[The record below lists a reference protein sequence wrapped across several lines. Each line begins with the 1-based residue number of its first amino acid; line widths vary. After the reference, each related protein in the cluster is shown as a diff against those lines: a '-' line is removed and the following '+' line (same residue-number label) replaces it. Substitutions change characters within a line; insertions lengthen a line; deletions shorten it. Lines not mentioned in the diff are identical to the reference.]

1 MARTV
6 RKVSMYT
13 LMALLLAVIVLMVIL
28 SIVAYDRATS
38 ANAQTRVLYNL
49 ETRVRSR
56 GAQVSLFLQ
65 KQLGALESAART
77 FDAEGEELPARL
89 NAAQE
94 TLGLAWLCYVDE
106 DGLGVRDDGAAVTLA
121 DFPGAAAALEGE
133 ALFCDGESD
142 GAPCVLLATGAGDG
156 GALVGCLDVEALGVE
171 LVSNGS
177 VCLLDAQ
184 GSVVAAAP
192 DSFLEALM
200 GEDLFAALDMSKSA
214 REEMLQSEGGG
225 RLVYTSRG
233 TMMTAWVTLSV
244 GDGWR
249 IISLA
254 PRDDAM
260 GQFSFMNDAALVL
273 AVRLGACALALV
285 ALVIWVAWAGNRR
298 LRAEKLRLEWSEERY
313 RILAEGNNEVF
324 WEYDVLNDRLRLGE
338 NFQRVFGREG
348 SRTISEFLAIAHP
361 EEREQLQRI
370 FGVLKGGMSAEAHA
384 TVDFRVRRGGEV
396 ERYTWCRAH
405 MSVLFD
411 SRRRRRWVIGKL
423 TDISQERMLAERL
436 EQQART
442 DALTGLLNRA
452 GLEEAVRLRVE
463 NAPDK
468 SCAIALL
475 DIDDFK
481 EVNDFYGHDVGDD
494 VLRTLADFL
503 RAHFRG
509 TDIVGRLGGDEF
521 MVLMEGVDSRE
532 KLAQVLSRLKHGL
545 GQLHAGEV
553 RVGCSVGAVLFPESG
568 ESFDALYKNA
578 DVALYEAKRAG
589 KGRFSVYSGGDGRF
603 LTPQMLEHVDYAAY
617 AIDPD
622 TRELLFANAKMCAR
636 FPTLRPGEK
645 CYRALMAG
653 ADAPCEGCD
662 MAKLLRLAQDGEV
675 GDAEALC
682 AEWLRATP
690 TPMRWSDGREVLLFS
705 CRLQSAAA
713 NGQAM

>member
-13 LMALLLAVIVLMVIL
+13 LMALLLAVIVVMVIL

-38 ANAQTRVLYNL
+38 ADVQTRVLYNL

-77 FDAEGEELPARL
+77 FDANADGEELPARL

-94 TLGLAWLCYVDE
+94 TLGVAWLCYVDE
-106 DGLGVRDDGAAVTLA
+106 DGLGVRDDGAAVALA

-133 ALFCDGESD
+133 TLLCDGESD
-142 GAPCVLLATGAGDG
+142 GAPCILLATGAGDG
-156 GALVGCLDVEALGVE
+156 GALVGCLDAEALGAE

-177 VCLLDAQ
+177 VCLLNAR
-184 GSVVAAAP
+184 GHVVAAAP

-200 GEDLFAALDMSKSA
+200 GEDLFAALDMREDA
-214 REEMLQSEGGG
+214 REALLQGESGG
-225 RLVYTSRG
+225 RLVYTNRG
-233 TMMTAWVTLSV
+233 TMLTAWAQLSV

-249 IISLA
+249 ILSLA
-254 PRDDAM
+254 PRDEAM
-260 GQFSFMNDAALVL
+260 SQFSFMNDAALLL

-313 RILAEGNNEVF
+313 RILAEGSNEVF
-324 WEYDVLNDRLRLGE
+324 WEYDVINDRLRLGE
-338 NFQRVFGREG
+338 NFQRMFGREG
-348 SRTISEFLAIAHP
+348 SHNIAEFLAFAHP
-361 EEREQLQRI
+361 EERERLERV
-370 FGVLKGGMSAEAHA
+370 FGVLSGGMSAETHA
-384 TVDFRVRRGGEV
+384 TVDFRVRRGGES

-411 SRRRRRWVIGKL
+411 SRCRRRWVIGKL

-436 EQQART
+436 EQQVRT

-452 GLEEAVRLRVE
+452 GLEEAIRLRLE
-463 NAPDK
+463 GAPDRP
-468 SCAIALL
+468 CAVVLL

-481 EVNDFYGHDVGDD
+481 DINDFYGHDVGDD

-503 RAHFRG
+503 RGHFRG

-521 MVLMEGVDSRE
+521 MALMEGVDSRE
-532 KLAQVLSRLKHGL
+532 KLTQALSRLRQGL
-545 GQLHAGEV
+545 SRLHAGEV
-553 RVGCSVGAVLFPESG
+553 RVGCSAGAVLFPEG
-568 ESFDALYKNA
+568 GDCFDALYKSA

-603 LTPQMLEHVDYAAY
+603 ITPQMLEHVDYAAY
-617 AIDPD
+617 AIDPE

-662 MAKLLRLAQDGEV
+662 MAKLLHQAQGGGADE
-675 GDAEALC
+675 AEALC
-682 AEWLRATP
+682 AEWLRAAP
-690 TPMRWSDGREVLLFS
+690 TPMRWSDGREVLLFA
-705 CRLQSAAA
+705 CKPTDAAGA
-713 NGQAM
+713 P

>member
-13 LMALLLAVIVLMVIL
+13 LMALLLAVIVVMVVL

-77 FDAEGEELPARL
+77 FDADGEELPARL
-89 NAAQE
+89 NTAQE
-94 TLGLAWLCYVDE
+94 TLGFAWLCYVDE

-133 ALFCDGESD
+133 TLFCDGESD

-249 IISLA
+249 IVSLA
-254 PRDDAM
+254 PRDEAM

-370 FGVLKGGMSAEAHA
+370 FGVLK
-384 TVDFRVRRGGEV
+384 
-396 ERYTWCRAH
+396 
-405 MSVLFD
+405 
-411 SRRRRRWVIGKL
+411 
-423 TDISQERMLAERL
+423 
-436 EQQART
+436 
-442 DALTGLLNRA
+442 
-452 GLEEAVRLRVE
+452 
-463 NAPDK
+463 
-468 SCAIALL
+468 
-475 DIDDFK
+475 
-481 EVNDFYGHDVGDD
+481 
-494 VLRTLADFL
+494 
-503 RAHFRG
+503 
-509 TDIVGRLGGDEF
+509 
-521 MVLMEGVDSRE
+521 
-532 KLAQVLSRLKHGL
+532 
-545 GQLHAGEV
+545 
-553 RVGCSVGAVLFPESG
+553 
-568 ESFDALYKNA
+568 
-578 DVALYEAKRAG
+578 
-589 KGRFSVYSGGDGRF
+589 
-603 LTPQMLEHVDYAAY
+603 AA
-617 AIDPD
+617 
-622 TRELLFANAKMCAR
+622 
-636 FPTLRPGEK
+636 
-645 CYRALMAG
+645 
-653 ADAPCEGCD
+653 
-662 MAKLLRLAQDGEV
+662 
-675 GDAEALC
+675 
-682 AEWLRATP
+682 
-690 TPMRWSDGREVLLFS
+690 
-705 CRLQSAAA
+705 
-713 NGQAM
+713 